1 MRPPSLGGAA
11 RWGGAVAG
19 GTREMEALD
28 VLEGLAARSLLVVSE
43 VAGAARYRYLESIRD
58 HAWDLLV
65 ADGRAED
72 LMFVLADHLA
82 GKLSALATQVWD
94 GPESNALEEMGR
106 LVTLQR
112 HAADWCISRGDVQRA
127 TSLLLPYAHV
137 LPNGIAPAFEPAE
150 RLSHLA
156 VENRQLEAVVLMLHL
171 VHLTYRRAFRA
182 YFDML

>member
-94 GPESNALEEMGR
+94 GPESDALEEMGR

-112 HAADWCISRGDVQRA
+112 HAAEGCISHHDSERA
-127 TSLLLPYAHV
+127 KSLLLPYAHV
-137 LPNGIAPAFEPAE
+137 LPHGIAPAFEAAE
-150 RLSHLA
+150 RLSQLA
-156 VENRQLEAVVLMLHL
+156 IEDGALDAGILMLQL
-171 VHLTYRRAFRA
+171 VQLTYRRS
-182 YFDML
+182 